1 MDEINKLIKKIEDKD
16 IENSNFEVEQNKLK
30 ENVWQAEKHVDQK
43 INILRWHLD
52 QKEKYGRKLQE
63 NIETLTKQKK
73 QLSEEEEILDRVSI
87 LK

>member
-30 ENVWQAEKHVDQK
+30 EDVWQAEKCVDQK

-52 QKEKYGRKLQE
+52 EKEKYGRKLQE
-63 NIETLTKQKK
+63 NIETLTKQRK